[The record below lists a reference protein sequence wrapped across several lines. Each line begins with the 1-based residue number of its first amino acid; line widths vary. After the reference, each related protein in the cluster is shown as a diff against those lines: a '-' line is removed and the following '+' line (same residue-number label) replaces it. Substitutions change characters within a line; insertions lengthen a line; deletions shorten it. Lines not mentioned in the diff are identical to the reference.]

1 MVFGKETSGSLFLNN
16 QIAEP
21 HYTVKNN
28 TVLINRLSD
37 EIKEMKDIAISHISE
52 SKQLQSQR
60 VNKNRTSKE
69 FKQNDIVFVLD
80 RSVVE
85 GNPQVLRTKY
95 SPSPYVVVNP
105 SFTTTL
111 VKRIADGFTALYSN
125 DDLKSF
131 KRLDP
136 IFNTLPV
143 PVLKVLQHEFS
154 NFINEDFA
162 TLTEFDKLELPDS
175 LELFIPNENYSEEP
189 EPPIP
194 IDESDD
200 SRQPQLDF
208 NNELR
213 NTGTKVAL
221 QDPLDE
227 FYPDTTQTPVDIDE
241 VLSDE
246 SDQSE
251 SDSDTPGVNLRYGR
265 RRKVGFTAGNK

>member
-1 MVFGKETSGSLFLNN
+1 M
-16 QIAEP
+16 
-21 HYTVKNN
+21 
-28 TVLINRLSD
+28 
-37 EIKEMKDIAISHISE
+37 
-52 SKQLQSQR
+52 
-60 VNKNRTSKE
+60 
-69 FKQNDIVFVLD
+69 
-80 RSVVE
+80 
-85 GNPQVLRTKY
+85 
-95 SPSPYVVVNP
+95 
-105 SFTTTL
+105 
-111 VKRIADGFTALYSN
+111 
-125 DDLKSF
+125 
-131 KRLDP
+131 
-136 IFNTLPV
+136 
-143 PVLKVLQHEFS
+143 
-154 NFINEDFA
+154 
-162 TLTEFDKLELPDS
+162 ELPDS

-241 VLSDE
+241 ILSDE